1 MQGVSDKR
9 WPEFSSN
16 QVELLVQAGIPRE
29 AAKKYYQLP

>member
-1 MQGVSDKR
+1 MQGVFDKR

-16 QVELLVQAGIPRE
+16 QVELLVQAGIPRA